1 MALKLRRADERVVIQ
16 YPTRA
21 ASFKRLL
28 GGALPPC
35 PRAATCPDFVG
46 ITPHPDRRD
55 SYRIGEA
62 CAVDLKSH
70 SERRNDNRV
79 PFFPIE
85 ADVVRTPQLPDGR
98 ANPDSFARAK
108 ARIVPRSPVCAWR
121 WRACRTRANTPL
133 WRSCSMRCAN
143 SFQIA
148 SSKRSAGTSRSGL
161 AGQVIPCRRSDRA
174 PAHL

>member
-1 MALKLRRADERVVIQ
+1 MALKRRRAKEKGVIP

-21 ASFKRLL
+21 TSFKRSL
-28 GGALPPC
+28 GGALPPR

-62 CAVDLKSH
+62 CAVDLESH

-98 ANPDSFARAK
+98 A
-108 ARIVPRSPVCAWR
+108 RSEERRVGKECRSR
-121 WRACRTRANTPL
+121 WSPY
-133 WRSCSMRCAN
+133 
-143 SFQIA
+143 
-148 SSKRSAGTSRSGL
+148 
-161 AGQVIPCRRSDRA
+161 
-174 PAHL
+174 H